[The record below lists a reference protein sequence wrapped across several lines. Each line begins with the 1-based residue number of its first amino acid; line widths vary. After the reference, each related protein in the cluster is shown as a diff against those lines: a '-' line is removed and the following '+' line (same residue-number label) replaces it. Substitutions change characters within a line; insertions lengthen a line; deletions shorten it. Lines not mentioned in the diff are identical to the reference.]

1 MKKRKALEDTA
12 MNIKSLKEEV
22 DQSLKAYFDRER
34 EYNKVLYDSMA
45 YSINVGGKRVR
56 PILMLLSY
64 YIYKSDYKKVL
75 SPAMAIEMI
84 HTYSLIHDD
93 LPCMDNDDLRR
104 GKPTNHKVFGEAIAV
119 LAGDALLNEAMK
131 VLVDYS
137 LEEGRD
143 ALRATKIIADAAGSD
158 GMIGGQI
165 VDIINEEKEEISLD
179 ELNYM
184 HLKKTGELI
193 KASILAGGV
202 LAGASD
208 KDIKKLEEFGYK
220 LGLAFQIKDDILD
233 VVGNAEDLGKN
244 VHKDQECNKNNYIT
258 IFGLEECKDKCV
270 NLTEECIE
278 ILSSIEGNTE
288 PLKELTIGLLE
299 RKF

>member
-1 MKKRKALEDTA
+1 
-12 MNIKSLKEEV
+12 MNINSLKEEV
-22 DQSLKAYFDRER
+22 DKSLKSYFDKER
-34 EYNKVLYDSMA
+34 KYNKVLYDSMS

-64 YIYKSDYKKVL
+64 YIYKSDYKKIL
-75 SPAMAIEMI
+75 TPAMAIEMI

-104 GKPTNHKVFGEAIAV
+104 GMPTNHKVFGDAIAV

-137 LEEGRD
+137 LKEGIN
-143 ALRATKIIADAAGSD
+143 ALEATKIIMDASGAD
-158 GMIGGQI
+158 GMIGGQV
-165 VDIINEEKEEISLD
+165 VDIINEEKKEVSLEELD
-179 ELNYM
+179 YM

-193 KASILAGGV
+193 KASIM
-202 LAGASD
+202 AGAILSD
-208 KDIKKLEEFGYK
+208 APDEDIKKLERFGYK

-233 VVGNAEDLGKN
+233 VIGDAKDLGKN
-244 VHKDQECNKNNYIT
+244 VHKDQENNKNNYIT
-258 IFGLEECKDKCV
+258 IFGLEKCKEKCV
-270 NLTEECIE
+270 DITNECID
-278 ILSSIEGNTE
+278 ILNSINGNTE
-288 PLKELTIGLLE
+288 PLKALTIKLLE

>member
-1 MKKRKALEDTA
+1 
-12 MNIKSLKEEV
+12 MNINSLKEEV
-22 DQSLKAYFDRER
+22 DQSLKAYFNKDR

-45 YSINVGGKRVR
+45 YSINVGGKRIR

-64 YIYKSDYKKVL
+64 YIYKSDYKKIL
-75 SPAMAIEMI
+75 TPAMAIEMI

-131 VLVDYS
+131 ILVDYS
-137 LEEGRD
+137 LEEGIS
-143 ALRATKIIADAAGSD
+143 ALKASKIIADAAGSD

-165 VDIINEEKEEISLD
+165 VDIINEDKEEISLK
-179 ELNYM
+179 ELDYM

-193 KASILAGGV
+193 KASIMSGAV
-202 LAGASD
+202 LAEASEG
-208 KDIKKLEEFGYK
+208 DIKKLEDFGYK

-233 VVGNAEDLGKN
+233 VVGNAKDLGKN
-244 VHKDQECNKNNYIT
+244 VHKDQESNKNNYIT
-258 IFGLEECKDKCV
+258 IFGLEECKKKCV
-270 NLTEECIE
+270 NITEECIE

-288 PLKELTIGLLE
+288 PLKVLTMKLLE